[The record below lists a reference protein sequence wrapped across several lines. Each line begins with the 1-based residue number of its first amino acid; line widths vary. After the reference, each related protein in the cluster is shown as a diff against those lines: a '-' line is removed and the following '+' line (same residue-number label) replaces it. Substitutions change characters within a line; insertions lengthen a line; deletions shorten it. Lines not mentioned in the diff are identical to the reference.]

1 MSVDGWD
8 DDCSAPTSATTAVVI
23 ADDYLNGSNN
33 NQETKKFRVDPS
45 KTESVVF
52 QIAAKDIG
60 RLIGRGGETIKKLRQ
75 NTSCQVPNCTKKI
88 LLLLSVSSSQT
99 VSKL

>member
-1 MSVDGWD
+1 MSDDDWD
-8 DDCSAPTSATTAVVI
+8 DDCSATTTAV
-23 ADDYLNGSNN
+23 AANDCLNGSNN
-33 NQETKKFRVDPS
+33 NNETKKFRVDPS

-75 NTSCQVPNCTKKI
+75 NTSCQVPNCTKKNLI
-88 LLLLSVSSSQT
+88 NVSSF
-99 VSKL
+99 

>member
-8 DDCSAPTSATTAVVI
+8 DDCSAPTSATTAVEI
-23 ADDYLNGSNN
+23 ANDYLNGSNN
-33 NQETKKFRVDPS
+33 NHETKKFRVDPS

-60 RLIGRGGETIKKLRQ
+60 RLIGRGGETIKKLRL
-75 NTSCQVPNCTKKI
+75 NTSCQVPICTKKI
-88 LLLLSVSSSQT
+88 ISVSSF
-99 VSKL
+99 